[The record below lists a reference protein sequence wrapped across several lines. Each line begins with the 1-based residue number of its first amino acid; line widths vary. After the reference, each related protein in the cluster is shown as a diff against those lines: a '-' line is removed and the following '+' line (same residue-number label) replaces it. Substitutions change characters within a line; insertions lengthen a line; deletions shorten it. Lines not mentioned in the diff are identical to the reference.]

1 MPRTSCGLGTDEEGE
16 TADVGEPD
24 GDEEAVSI
32 LPVLRVSCD
41 SRVDV
46 LLLCGV
52 AVARERAKGGEPVDD
67 MLQSRAGCR
76 NANAVRLGIGWP
88 RLELDAQPED
98 GNGSSLDRR
107 LKLY

>member
-52 AVARERAKGGEPVDD
+52 AIARERRREASPW
-67 MLQSRAGCR
+67 MTCCT
-76 NANAVRLGIGWP
+76 LGLGVETRMGTGWEWVGQGSKASLMHSQRTIMAP
-88 RLELDAQPED
+88 RLTGD
-98 GNGSSLDRR
+98 
-107 LKLY
+107 